1 MKMLVSQK
9 VLDNLKSIGLN
20 LYERKLWVALLAR
33 GISTAGELSQ
43 ITGVPRSRTYDTMES
58 LAEKGFIVIQTG
70 RPVRF
75 VAIAPRE
82 AFERVKKKIKEKL
95 EATLNRIDEFVNS
108 PMLKE
113 LEEVY
118 KKGLKLVEPE
128 ELTGALKGKATV
140 TEQMISMLK
149 NAKSQVNIL
158 TTPEGLEELV
168 TNHLEILRGVSERG
182 VDIRIASVVNEECI
196 DAVKTLS
203 EVAKVRAI
211 DEKEIPIAGTFCT
224 VDGKELILSLTDSK
238 VDPSQHLALW
248 SRSEHAAGNVFQP
261 LFEIVWAKSKKVG

>member
-1 MKMLVSQK
+1 MLVSQK
-9 VLDNLKSIGLN
+9 VMDNLKSIGLN

-33 GISTAGELSQ
+33 GVSTAGELSQ

-58 LAEKGFIVIQTG
+58 LAEKGFIVIQPG

-75 VAIAPRE
+75 VAISPLE

-95 EATLNRIDEFVNS
+95 ETTLSRIDDFINS

-140 TEQMISMLK
+140 TERIVHMLK
-149 NAKSQVNIL
+149 NAKSQVNIV

-168 TNHLEILRGVSERG
+168 EKHFEILRDVSERG
-182 VDIRIASVVNEECI
+182 VDIRIASVINEECMT
-196 DAVKTLS
+196 AARALS
-203 EVAKVRAI
+203 EIAKVRAI
-211 DEKEIPIAGTFCT
+211 DEKEVPITGTFCT
-224 VDGKELILSLTDSK
+224 VDGKELVLSLTDSK
-238 VDPSQHLALW
+238 VDPTQQLALW
-248 SRSEHAAGNVFQP
+248 SRSEHAAENVFQP